1 MAGWRRGKIDG
12 LLACGASVTVVAPEL
27 HVAVR
32 VLTDAGAI
40 AAIGES
46 PLELQIRSYAAGE
59 AADYELVIAATGV
72 EAVDDA
78 VHRDARAAGVWVNVA
93 DDPARCSFVLP
104 AVAHNGAVSI
114 AVSTGG
120 SSPASAGWLRDRV
133 LEALP
138 ARVGDLAALLDEGR
152 RRVHERH
159 ESTEALDWRGLLDG
173 PLPDMVGRG
182 DMDRAAP
189 LSMRFSVT
197 PAALLGDRCAPERA
211 ARARNPV
218 IGNTLPVGPTETA
231 AAARPRKRSAPG
243 STIPDAPPPEVP
255 NDEEV
260 IGAIIL
266 ASRVMV
272 AIAVRSLAGNPDD
285 VTLPQYRTL
294 VELTFGGPR
303 RLADLADALSVSPS
317 TATRMCDRLVRKE
330 LVSRTRDE
338 LTGAR

>member
-1 MAGWRRGKIDG
+1 
-12 LLACGASVTVVAPEL
+12 
-27 HVAVR
+27 
-32 VLTDAGAI
+32 
-40 AAIGES
+40 
-46 PLELQIRSYAAGE
+46 
-59 AADYELVIAATGV
+59 
-72 EAVDDA
+72 
-78 VHRDARAAGVWVNVA
+78 
-93 DDPARCSFVLP
+93 
-104 AVAHNGAVSI
+104 
-114 AVSTGG
+114 
-120 SSPASAGWLRDRV
+120 
-133 LEALP
+133 
-138 ARVGDLAALLDEGR
+138 
-152 RRVHERH
+152 
-159 ESTEALDWRGLLDG
+159 
-173 PLPDMVGRG
+173 
-182 DMDRAAP
+182 
-189 LSMRFSVT
+189 MRFWVT
-197 PAALLGDRCAPERA
+197 PAALLGDRCAPERV

-338 LTGAR
+338 LDRREVKLAITALGRSVVSDVIERRRAEVGDLLEAIPVPLRRQLVSSLTLLATAAGEAPELHWGPGWY